1 MNRSERVDHQKLYDN
16 VHSFTKDD
24 IKCHEIC
31 LKHLSCEVF
40 YMYSRSIEL
49 GSIEQS
55 IEC

>member
-16 VHSFTKDD
+16 VHAFTKDD

-31 LKHLSCEVF
+31 LKHFSCEVF